1 MIADEKQLR
10 VVILDDQLVQREGIA
25 RVVQDTG
32 TMQVVLTTHIPEQA
46 LQFIENNPVDLA
58 LVDLVLNHQRGT
70 DVGRAMRRLN
80 PTLPVIIY
88 THERSMILAAD
99 IFWANKESGQPALQG
114 YLLTQSI
121 SNGTILRMVYNQ
133 INATGHYIDPFV
145 LEWHYRLREYEPL
158 TTREEECALHLA
170 AGKSNETI
178 GEELGITIHR
188 VENIISTLY
197 QKFRI
202 FGDPGNPGRR
212 VLMAEAIRLLYG
224 NRLTE
229 KKLTVLIVD
238 DHKKQRAHLRQCLAG
253 DKRLTI
259 VDEVS
264 SGFAGLEAARQKRPD
279 VVLLDVHLPDL
290 SGFRVARM
298 ILDELPSIR
307 IILHSSD
314 TSPTYKD
321 EALKVGAIALL
332 SKTEVSGAL
341 IYFLG
346 CSNEPPARQS
356 D

>member
-1 MIADEKQLR
+1 MFVKEKLLR
-10 VVILDDQLVQREGIA
+10 VLILDDQLVQREGIA

-32 TMQVVLTTHIPEQA
+32 TMQVVLTTDAPEQA
-46 LQFIENNPVDLA
+46 LQYIENNPVDLA
-58 LVDLVLNHQRGT
+58 LVDLVLKHQRGT
-70 DVGRAMRRLN
+70 DVGRAMRRLI
-80 PTLPVIIY
+80 PALPVIIY

-99 IFWANKESGQPALQG
+99 IFWANKDTGQPALQG
-114 YLLTQSI
+114 YLLSQSI
-121 SNGTILRMVYNQ
+121 SSGNILRMVYNQ
-133 INATGHYIDPFV
+133 ILATGHYIDPFV
-145 LEWHYRLREYEPL
+145 LEWHYRLREYESL
-158 TTREEECALHLA
+158 TTREEDCALLLA
-170 AGKSNETI
+170 LGKSNANI
-178 GEELGITIHR
+178 SEELGVTIHR

-212 VLMAEAIRLLYG
+212 VLLAEAIRLLYG

-238 DHKKQRAHLRQCLAG
+238 DHKKQRAYLRQCIAG
-253 DKRLTI
+253 DERLTI
-259 VDEVS
+259 VDEVG
-264 SGFAGLEAARQKRPD
+264 SGFAGLEAALQKHPD

-298 ILDELPSIR
+298 ILDESPQIR

-314 TSPTYKD
+314 SSSTYKD
-321 EALKVGAIALL
+321 EAVKAGAIAML
-332 SKTEVSGAL
+332 SKREISGAL

-346 CSNEPPARQS
+346 YSIQPPARQP